1 MNTIKTIVSL
11 SLLAV
16 AGAHAAD
23 KPTVH
28 HTDTSY
34 VNKVVQGVQQT
45 AIDYS
50 DNRGM
55 SLLLDEK
62 TKPGQLIVS
71 GVSSLARQA
80 GVEPGDV
87 LKAICGT
94 PANLR
99 HLGDMAAV
107 AGDAKVYMTIGGQPV
122 QGSIP
127 ALASVKTDEKS
138 RVVLNKSMPFDGVG
152 TVPVVGVPAGSQISE
167 VCVPVRTV
175 EESVRVVAP
184 FDQRLSPDGFLV
196 AGGWV
201 PMTYK
206 MEHKGMPA
214 VVVALP
220 SWNPPQ
226 LAKQG
231 K

>member
-28 HTDTSY
+28 HTDTRY
-34 VNKVVQGVQQT
+34 VDKVVQGVQQT

-87 LKAICGT
+87 LKAICAK

-99 HLGDMAAV
+99 HYGELAGV
-107 AGDAKVYMTIGGQPV
+107 AGNASVYMTVDGHQV
-122 QGSIP
+122 KGSIP
-127 ALASVKTDEKS
+127 ALASVKTDDKN
-138 RVVLNKSMPFDGVG
+138 RVLLTKALSFDGV
-152 TVPVVGVPAGSQISE
+152 TPAAVVGAPAGSEVSE

-184 FDQRLSPDGFLV
+184 FDQRLTPDGFLV

-201 PMTYK
+201 PMTYH

-214 VVVALP
+214 IITALP

-226 LAKQG
+226 VAKQG